1 VQQSRRSRSNLRSL
15 EHDREKW
22 ETGFSEEIMLQEYS
36 RTGEVVM
43 AQMTDVS
50 TSAPGAEA
58 PWYKSLTG
66 SQWRTLLAANLGWLF
81 DGYETYALIL
91 TVGPAM
97 HSLLEPSQ
105 YSQIPTFAGT
115 VISITL
121 LGWGIGGICGGIFA
135 DYFGRRR
142 TMIYAILAYSIMTGL
157 TAFSFNWIS
166 FAILRFLVGIAIG
179 SEWATGTSMLAEL
192 WPQNARGKGAGLM
205 QCGLGIG
212 FFLAS
217 LIWLFV
223 SGFGP
228 DAWRYMFVIGI
239 LPALLT
245 VWIRTSIDES
255 HAWQSVDAQRKDA
268 QTRKD
273 SGATLNAHEQALTR
287 FTVADLFVD
296 PTTRRHTIIVFLM
309 SLTTTLAWWGIS
321 SWVPPYIASVA
332 AKAGQPAA
340 QWASYAGMA
349 YNFGAILGYASLGF
363 LADRFGRKP
372 VVMIFFALAFV
383 MTPVLFLWTQD
394 LTLLLVAAAVNA
406 FFTLGQYS
414 WMPVW
419 LPELFPTRSRATGLA
434 FTFNAPRFIAFLGP
448 LYAGFLI
455 TQFGGFSH
463 AAMTIACI
471 YALGFVC
478 TPFLPETN
486 GKPLPA

>member
-1 VQQSRRSRSNLRSL
+1 MMTQLTDISGAAPS
-15 EHDREKW
+15 
-22 ETGFSEEIMLQEYS
+22 ET
-36 RTGEVVM
+36 
-43 AQMTDVS
+43 
-50 TSAPGAEA
+50 
-58 PWYKSLTG
+58 PWYKALTPK
-66 SQWRTLLAANLGWLF
+66 QWYTLLAANLGWLF
-81 DGYETYALIL
+81 DGYETYALLL

-97 HSLLEPSQ
+97 HSLLDPSQ
-105 YSQIPTFAGT
+105 YGQIPAYAGT
-115 VISITL
+115 IVAITL
-121 LGWGIGGICGGIFA
+121 LGWGIGGVCGGVLA
-135 DYFGRRR
+135 DYIGRKR
-142 TMIYAILAYSIMTGL
+142 TMIYAILAYSLLTGL
-157 TAFSFNWIS
+157 TAFSFSWIS
-166 FAILRFLVGIAIG
+166 FALLRLLVGVAIG
-179 SEWATGTSMLAEL
+179 SEWATGSSMLAEL

-217 LIWLFV
+217 FIWLFV

-228 DAWRYMFVIGI
+228 EAWRYMFVIGI

-255 HAWQSVDAQRKDA
+255 EVWKQTDARRKEA
-268 QTRKD
+268 RARKD
-273 SGATLNAHEQALTR
+273 SGAVLTAEEQGLNR
-287 FTVADLFVD
+287 FTVADLFAE
-296 PTTRRHTIIVFLM
+296 PETRRRTILVFLM

-321 SWVPPYIASVA
+321 SWVPPYVASVA
-332 AKAGQPAA
+332 TKAGLPGA

-363 LADRFGRKP
+363 LADKFGRKP
-372 VVMIFFALAFV
+372 ITMVYFALAFV

-394 LTLLLVAAAVNA
+394 LTLLLIAAAVNA

-448 LYAGFLI
+448 LFAGVLI
-455 TQFGGFSH
+455 VQFGGFSH

-471 YALGFVC
+471 YFLGFCVA
-478 TPFLPETN
+478 PFLPETK
-486 GKPLPA
+486 GKPLPS

>member
-1 VQQSRRSRSNLRSL
+1 
-15 EHDREKW
+15 
-22 ETGFSEEIMLQEYS
+22 
-36 RTGEVVM
+36 M

-50 TSAPGAEA
+50 TSAPGAEV

-66 SQWRTLLAANLGWLF
+66 NQWRMLFAANLGWLF

-97 HSLLEPSQ
+97 HSLLDPSQ
-105 YSQIPTFAGT
+105 YAQIPSFAGM

-121 LGWGIGGICGGIFA
+121 LGWGIGGIIGGILA
-135 DYFGRRR
+135 DYVGRRR

-192 WPQNARGKGAGLM
+192 WPQNARGKGAGIM

-217 LIWLFV
+217 LLWLFV
-223 SGFGP
+223 SGYGP

-245 VWIRTSIDES
+245 VWIRSTIEES
-255 HAWQSVDAQRKDA
+255 QPWREVDAQRRDA
-268 QTRKD
+268 KARKEA
-273 SGATLNAHEQALTR
+273 GATLTAHDQALTR

-296 PTTRRHTIIVFLM
+296 PTTRLRTIIVFLM

-332 AKAGQPAA
+332 AKSGLPGA

-349 YNFGAILGYASLGF
+349 YNAGAIIGYASLGF

-372 VVMIFFALAFV
+372 VVMIFFAMAFV

-419 LPELFPTRSRATGLA
+419 LPELFPTRSRDTGVA
-434 FTFNAPRFIAFLGP
+434 FAFNAPRFIAFLGP
-448 LYAGFLI
+448 LYAGVLI
-455 TQFGGFSH
+455 AQFGGFSR

-471 YALGFVC
+471 YALGFVV